1 MSHWCGS
8 QRRSWNATLIKLVML
23 VVTASDVLQ
32 PKWHISFAHQQSIA
46 EVLANS
52 AAAARVISGDTLTD
66 AVKTD
71 WKDLNLHISRPAIGL
86 PTISISISYY
96 DHNYTY
102 KQTNCATS
110 IFRIF
115 THQRFSLQQILLTFF
130 IYTFK
135 YPQLSAGQTGLS
147 ENRSAKKPTPRRAQA
162 LHHGAPPNAP
172 RSFFASSEP
181 SENAA
186 AWYFCSLIEIWR
198 KHINV
203 TYLYLE
209 HLEIF
214 LFYIF
219 CFFCNVYHL
228 GGDTVGMSMLFY
240 DFYGA
245 TQGNTEHATFPLV
258 PTQRACSVDSDT
270 LRL

>member
-23 VVTASDVLQ
+23 VFTASDVLQ

-102 KQTNCATS
+102 KQTKCATS

-147 ENRSAKKPTPRRAQA
+147 ENRSAKKTHTPT
-162 LHHGAPPNAP
+162 GTSTAPWRTSE
-172 RSFFASSEP
+172 RSK
-181 SENAA
+181 
-186 AWYFCSLIEIWR
+186 I
-198 KHINV
+198 
-203 TYLYLE
+203 
-209 HLEIF
+209 
-214 LFYIF
+214 
-219 CFFCNVYHL
+219 FFCK
-228 GGDTVGMSMLFY
+228 FW
-240 DFYGA
+240 
-245 TQGNTEHATFPLV
+245 TFGK
-258 PTQRACSVDSDT
+258 CSDLILLQLDRNLEKT
-270 LRL
+270 Y